1 MQKIF
6 SLSILIYSFISA
18 DTLSIIAVGD
28 IMLGTTFPETRLPPE
43 DGRNIFSCVA
53 EFLKNSDLTLGNLEG
68 PLTDSKNCTKKI
80 EKGKVYAFRTPT
92 YYAEY
97 LFNAGFDFMNLKNN
111 HINDFGS
118 EGLIST
124 VNALE
129 KFGIKYGNDEINGEF
144 IIRNKKICIIPFSQ
158 AEWGNSILDIPRAQ
172 KIVAE
177 KARHYDIIIVS
188 FHGGGEGLNFLHT
201 RDTLEYFLGLPRGN
215 VVKFSHAVIDS
226 GADFVWGHG
235 PHVPRAVEI
244 YKNRLI
250 IYSCGNFFTY
260 GFNLTEELGYAPI
273 FKIFIDST
281 GTFIEGEIISAIQN
295 QKTGL
300 TLDSLN
306 RAVRL
311 IKRLSLEDFPE
322 TSPIIT
328 DDGKILI
335 RDNQY

>member
-1 MQKIF
+1 MKFKIGI
-6 SLSILIYSFISA
+6 SILICSFICG
-18 DTLSIIAVGD
+18 DTLSIIMVGD
-28 IMLGTTFPETRLPPE
+28 IMMGTTFPKSKLPLN
-43 DGRNIFSCVA
+43 DGKDIFSNVSEILRNA
-53 EFLKNSDLTLGNLEG
+53 DLTLGNLEG

-80 EKGKVYAFRTPT
+80 EEGKVYAFRTPPH
-92 YYAEY
+92 YAEY

-111 HINDFGS
+111 HINDFGH

-124 VNALE
+124 INALE
-129 KFGIKYGNDEINGEF
+129 KFGIKYGNDETCGEF
-144 IIRNKKICIIPFSQ
+144 TVRDKKIVIVSFSQ
-158 AEWGNSILDIPRAQ
+158 AQWGNSMLDILRAQ

-177 KARHYDIIIVS
+177 KARQYDIVGVS

-201 RDTLEYFLGLPRGN
+201 RDTLEYFLDLPRGN

-244 YKNRLI
+244 YKNCLI

-273 FKIFIDST
+273 FKIFIDSA
-281 GTFIEGEIISAIQN
+281 GAFIEGEIISAIQN

-306 RAVRL
+306 HAVQL
-311 IKRLSLEDFPE
+311 IKKLSLEDFPE
-322 TSPIIT
+322 TSPVIT
-328 DDGKILI
+328 DEGKILI
-335 RDNQY
+335 KDKQK